1 MDGKNPRQLLPE
13 EYRYVNEAPNLLT
26 DPDFLKDRWGT
37 TEFPRDR
44 VDLVKRGFANYTAEE
59 EKYTSSLSGK
69 TESMKLRERM
79 EDMMAKM
86 NDRRLPAGVPAAGGA
101 PAGPDGAGE
110 GDAGFAD
117 GDGAADM

>member
-1 MDGKNPRQLLPE
+1 MVDGKNPRQLLPE

-44 VDLVKRGFANYTAEE
+44 VDLVKRGFANYAAEE
-59 EKYTSSLSGK
+59 EKYTTSLSGK
-69 TESMKLRERM
+69 TETRKLRERV
-79 EDMMAKM
+79 EDMMARM
-86 NDRRLPAGVPAAGGA
+86 NDRRPLAAAGAPAA
-101 PAGPDGAGE
+101 PAGPDGAGA

-117 GDGAADM
+117 GDGAAPM